1 MYILPSLGTPAM
13 VLVLIILINSINIEP
28 LTNIKNYIMTNI
40 SLLQSMLST
49 TEIKCPSPN
58 QIKALTLT
66 DLVIMNKLSVS
77 LREQIKKYVDIDP
90 FTTHD
95 PFQENVDYEYSV
107 ILDKTNTDR
116 VISLLATKKEF
127 TNQLP
132 WDSILGNRLVRLT
145 ISKTEAGALK
155 YELMPKDTNN
165 FYPVRQSTRTA
176 GYIMFA
182 FQICGLH

>member
-1 MYILPSLGTPAM
+1 MFD
-13 VLVLIILINSINIEP
+13 
-28 LTNIKNYIMTNI
+28 I

-49 TEIKCPSPN
+49 TEIKSPSPN
-58 QIKALTLT
+58 QIKTLTLT
-66 DLVIMNKLSVS
+66 DLVIMNNLSVS

-95 PFQENVDYEYSV
+95 PFQENDNYEYSV
-107 ILDKTNTDR
+107 ILDKTNTIR
-116 VISLLATKKEF
+116 VISILATKKEF
-127 TNQLP
+127 STQLS
-132 WDSILGNRLVRLT
+132 WDSILGNQLVRLA
-145 ISKTEAGALK
+145 ISKTEASALK

-165 FYPVRQSTRTA
+165 FYPFRHTKIIV